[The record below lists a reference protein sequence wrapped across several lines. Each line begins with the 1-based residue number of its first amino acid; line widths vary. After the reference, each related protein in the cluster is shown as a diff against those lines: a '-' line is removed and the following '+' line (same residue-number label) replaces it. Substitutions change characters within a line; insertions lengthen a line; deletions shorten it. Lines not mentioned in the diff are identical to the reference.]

1 MKRKLMLLL
10 ACLFVGIS
18 LVTAQTQKV
27 TGVVISEEDGQP
39 VVGASVLVKGT
50 TQGTITD
57 VDGNFNLSNV
67 PSSAKTLQIS
77 YIGMQTQEVTI
88 KPRLKVVLKSDSQ
101 QIDEVMV
108 VAYGTA
114 KRASFTGAASTVK
127 GDKVLKDIPVTSFE
141 EALSGTTPGLTI
153 NSTSGQPGAGLQIR
167 VRGTGSMN
175 ASNEPLYVIDGVPV
189 VSGDIAISAVT
200 NDSKAFNVMSSIN
213 PSDIENITVLKDAA
227 AASLYGSRAANGVIL
242 ITTKHGKGGKTRVNF
257 KANWGFSDWAMKNR
271 KSVNGQQRHE
281 LTYEACYNEATIYG
295 IPDGDGN
302 YTGPASE
309 EDAKAYAQEMADF
322 YADAKYDVD
331 WEDAFFRKHG
341 SSQNYEFSA
350 QGGDERNSF
359 FASLAYKK
367 EEGKSRTSSLDGFM
381 GRINAVHRS
390 ANNKWQ
396 MGANISMSRQN
407 SSVSSEGTAY
417 ANPFFLI
424 NYVCTPNMPIY
435 DDEGNYYTH
444 PFLQQ
449 VFPHTHPVEDINLD
463 KNESKVFRSF
473 NNLWASYQ
481 FIEGLTLKQSISY
494 DYVNNNSVTYWP
506 LNSNNGTLTGGLRA
520 TYPMQQQN
528 SYSSTTLNY
537 VKTFKLKHNLDALI
551 GWDVDDRRTEYVFAT
566 SSGYPHDK
574 LPESINAATPEE
586 GSAYYTEDHLLSL
599 LSRVNYDYDNK
610 YYASVNFRRDGSSR
624 LGANNRWANFWS
636 VSAAWRLT
644 QEGFMKGITQVNDLK
659 VRASYGING
668 TLPRDLYGHLS
679 LYGYGYNYQ
688 NIAGSAPQSVPNP
701 DLSWEK
707 NKNFNIGFDASL
719 FDRLNISF
727 DYYSRR
733 TSDLLQ
739 NVPTSMVVGFKTM
752 LKNVGEMTNKGVEL
766 DINVDVFKHT
776 QVKWNTGLA
785 LSHNSNKVSKLYEG
799 KDIINGTSIIRE
811 GESYYAW
818 WSREWAGVDPATGE
832 EQWVLNTK
840 NEDGSLN
847 KELTKDPAQA
857 QRVVIG
863 KPDPKLT
870 GGWRNSV
877 SWKGLELNLLFN
889 FSLGGKVF
897 DTMRTSFTDTD
908 GYVVYYNSSVDQLDR
923 WQKPGDVTNVPR
935 RINNYEYGNYGSS
948 RFMKDLNYLRLK
960 SMSLSYTLP
969 AQLVRRAQMENVRL
983 FISGSNLLT
992 WTSYKNVDPEQPIN
1006 GIPTFAFPNLKSVT
1020 FGIEIGF

>member
-1 MKRKLMLLL
+1 M
-10 ACLFVGIS
+10 
-18 LVTAQTQKV
+18 
-27 TGVVISEEDGQP
+27 
-39 VVGASVLVKGT
+39 
-50 TQGTITD
+50 
-57 VDGNFNLSNV
+57 
-67 PSSAKTLQIS
+67 QIS

-688 NIAGSAPQSVPNP
+688 SIAGSAPQSVPNP

>member
-1 MKRKLMLLL
+1 
-10 ACLFVGIS
+10 
-18 LVTAQTQKV
+18 
-27 TGVVISEEDGQP
+27 
-39 VVGASVLVKGT
+39 
-50 TQGTITD
+50 
-57 VDGNFNLSNV
+57 SNV

-77 YIGMQTQEVTI
+77 YIGMQTQEVAI
-88 KPRLKVVLKSDSQ
+88 KSTLKVVLKSDAQ
-101 QIDEVMV
+101 KLDEVMV
-108 VAYGTA
+108 VAYGTT
-114 KRASFTGAASTVK
+114 KKASFTGAASSIK
-127 GDKVLKDIPVTSFE
+127 GDQALKDIPVTSFE
-141 EALSGTTPGLTI
+141 QALSGTTPGLTI

-189 VSGDIAISAVT
+189 VSGDIAISAVS

-242 ITTKHGKGGKTRVNF
+242 ITTKHGKAGKTRVNF

-271 KSVNGQQRHE
+271 KSVNGKQRHE

-295 IPDGDGN
+295 IPDNDGN
-302 YTGPASE
+302 YNGPASDAE
-309 EDAKAYAQEMADF
+309 AKAYAEEMAGF
-322 YADAKYDVD
+322 YADSKYDVD

-390 ANNKWQ
+390 ADNKWQ
-396 MGANISMSRQN
+396 MGANISLSKQN
-407 SSVSSEGTAY
+407 SSVASEGTAY
-417 ANPFFLI
+417 SNPFFLI

-449 VFPHTHPVEDINLD
+449 IFPHTHPVEDISLD
-463 KNESKVFRSF
+463 KNESRVFRST

-481 FIEGLTLKQSISY
+481 IIDGLTLKESVNY
-494 DYVNNNSVTYWP
+494 DYLNNNSITYWP
-506 LNSNNGTLTGGLRA
+506 LNSNNGSMNNGLRA
-520 TYPMQQQN
+520 NYPVQQHN
-528 SYSSTTLNY
+528 VYSSTTLNY
-537 VKTFKLKHNLDALI
+537 VKTFAQKHNLDALV

-574 LPESINAATPEE
+574 LPESINAATPQE
-586 GSAYYTEDHLLSL
+586 GSSYYTEDHLLSL

-624 LGANNRWANFWS
+624 LGANSRWANFWS

-644 QEGFMKGITQVNDLK
+644 QEEFMKGITQINDLK

-668 TLPRDLYGHLS
+668 TLPSDLYGHLS

-688 NIAGSAPQSVPNP
+688 DIPGSAPQSVPNP

-707 NKNFNIGFDASL
+707 NKNFNIGFDATL
-719 FDRLNISF
+719 FDRLNVSF
-727 DYYSRR
+727 DYYSRK

-739 NVPTSMVVGFKTM
+739 NVPTSMVVGFKNM
-752 LKNVGEMTNKGVEL
+752 LKNVGEMTNRGVEL
-766 DINVDVFKHT
+766 DINVDVFKHS
-776 QVKWNTGLA
+776 QVRWNTGLA
-785 LSHNSNKVSKLYEG
+785 LSHNSNKVSKLYGG
-799 KDIINGTSIIRE
+799 KDIIDGTSIIRE
-811 GESYYAW
+811 GESYYSW
-818 WSREWAGVDPATGE
+818 WSREWAGVDPETGE

-840 NEDGSLN
+840 NEDGTLN
-847 KELTKDPAQA
+847 KDLTKNPAQA
-857 QRVVIG
+857 QRVIIG

-870 GGWRNSV
+870 GGWRNTV
-877 SWKGLELNLLFN
+877 SWKGLELNMLFN

-908 GYVVYYNSSVDQLDR
+908 GYVIYYNSSVDQLDR
-923 WQKPGDVTNVPR
+923 WQKPGDVTSVPR

-969 AQLVRRAQMENVRL
+969 AQWVRRVQMENVRL
-983 FISGSNLLT
+983 FVSGSNLLT
-992 WTSYKNVDPEQPIN
+992 LTSYKNVDPELSIN

>member
-1 MKRKLMLLL
+1 M
-10 ACLFVGIS
+10 
-18 LVTAQTQKV
+18 
-27 TGVVISEEDGQP
+27 
-39 VVGASVLVKGT
+39 
-50 TQGTITD
+50 
-57 VDGNFNLSNV
+57 
-67 PSSAKTLQIS
+67 
-77 YIGMQTQEVTI
+77 
-88 KPRLKVVLKSDSQ
+88 KVVLRSDAQ

-114 KRASFTGAASTVK
+114 KKASFTGAASTVS
-127 GDKVLKDIPVTSFE
+127 GDKTLKDIPVTSFE
-141 EALSGTTPGLTI
+141 EALAGTTPGLTI
-153 NSTSGQPGAGLQIR
+153 NTTSGQPGAGLQIR

-189 VSGDIAISAVT
+189 VSGDIAVSAISK
-200 NDSKAFNVMSSIN
+200 DSKAFNVMSSIN

-281 LTYEACYNEATIYG
+281 LTYEACYNEAIIYG
-295 IPDGDGN
+295 VSDDDGN
-302 YTGPASE
+302 YNGPASDAE
-309 EDAKAYAQEMADF
+309 AKAYAQEMADF
-322 YADAKYDVD
+322 YADSKYDVD

-341 SSQNYEFSA
+341 STQNYEFSA
-350 QGGDERNSF
+350 QGGDDRNSF

-367 EEGKSRTSSLDGFM
+367 ENGKSRISSLDGFM
-381 GRINAVHRS
+381 GRINAIHRS

-396 MGANISMSRQN
+396 MGANISLSKQN

-417 ANPFFLI
+417 ANPYFLI

-435 DDEGNYYTH
+435 DDEGNYYLH
-444 PFLQQ
+444 PLLQQ
-449 VFPHTHPVEDINLD
+449 IFTNTHPVEDINLD
-463 KNESKVFRSF
+463 KNESRVFRSF

-481 FIEGLTLKQSISY
+481 FIEGLTLKQSVSY
-494 DYVNNNSVTYWP
+494 DYVNNNSISYWP
-506 LNSNNGTLTGGLRA
+506 LNSNNGSLTGGLGS
-520 TYPMQQQN
+520 TYPIQQQN
-528 SYSSTTLNY
+528 VYSSTTLNY
-537 VKTFKLKHNLDALI
+537 VKTFKQKHNLDALI

-566 SSGYPHDK
+566 STGYPHNK
-574 LPESINAATPEE
+574 LPESINASTPEE
-586 GSAYYTEDHLLSL
+586 GFSYYTEDHLLSL
-599 LSRVNYDYDNK
+599 LSRINYDYGNK

-644 QEGFMKGITQVNDLK
+644 HEEFMKGIEQINDLK
-659 VRASYGING
+659 VRASYGVNG
-668 TLPRDLYGHLS
+668 TLPVSLYGHLS

-688 NIAGSAPQSVPNP
+688 SITGSAPKSVPNP

-707 NKNFNIGFDASL
+707 NKNLNIGFDASL
-719 FDRLNISF
+719 FDRVNISF

-739 NVPTSMVVGFKTM
+739 DVPTSMTVGFKTM

-799 KDIINGTSIIRE
+799 KDIIDGTSIIRE
-811 GESYYAW
+811 G
-818 WSREWAGVDPATGE
+818 VDPETGE

-847 KELTKDPAQA
+847 KGLTKDPRKA

-889 FSLGGKVF
+889 FSLGGKIF

-908 GYVVYYNSSVDQLDR
+908 GYAIYYNSSVDQLNR
-923 WQKPGDVTNVPR
+923 WQKPGDVTDVPR

-960 SMSLSYTLP
+960 NMSLSYTLP
-969 AQLVRRAQMENVRL
+969 AQLTRRAQMENVRL
-983 FISGSNLLT
+983 FVSGSNLLT
-992 WTSYKNVDPEQPIN
+992 LTSYKNVDPEQPIN

>member
-688 NIAGSAPQSVPNP
+688 SIAGSAPQSVPNP

-923 WQKPGDVTNVPR
+923 WQKPGDVTSVPR